1 MPLDSQR
8 EYNTGSMISG
18 SKSMVGG
25 KKTQVVKGGRKKTQQ
40 QRPIQNLIDKYG
52 AGQEDEQEQEKAKL
66 KFPLLKGDDDLD
78 ILLTDMLG
86 PEEAKKFMYGS
97 DHASHAHNQTDAAH
111 ASIIDVSNLD
121 TNTNDEANQ
130 EIMSAAK
137 GRKSVKSKSTLKN
150 KDEISISA
158 HGTEVGGRKQ
168 QKKMKW
174 NSVRQ

>member
-8 EYNTGSMISG
+8 EYNTGTR
-18 SKSMVGG
+18 SMVSG
-25 KKTQVVKGGRKKTQQ
+25 KKNQVVKGSRKKTQQ
-40 QRPIQNLIDKYG
+40 QRPIHNLIDRYG
-52 AGQEDEQEQEKAKL
+52 AGQEDEQEQEKEKAKL

-137 GRKSVKSKSTLKN
+137 VRKSVKSKSTLKN
-150 KDEISISA
+150 KDEISVSA
-158 HGTEVGGRKQ
+158 HGTEVGGRK
-168 QKKMKW
+168 
-174 NSVRQ
+174 

>member
-1 MPLDSQR
+1 
-8 EYNTGSMISG
+8 
-18 SKSMVGG
+18 
-25 KKTQVVKGGRKKTQQ
+25 
-40 QRPIQNLIDKYG
+40 
-52 AGQEDEQEQEKAKL
+52 
-66 KFPLLKGDDDLD
+66 
-78 ILLTDMLG
+78 MLG